1 MVKEVKI
8 LKRYLKKNCGKF
20 LVFMYMMGRE
30 EEVRWL
36 GLEKVVSLRDGID
49 IHT

>member
-1 MVKEVKI
+1 
-8 LKRYLKKNCGKF
+8 
-20 LVFMYMMGRE
+20 MMGRE
-30 EEVRWL
+30 EEVGWL